1 MNSDEHQDSLSYLD
15 RLVVK
20 VGYAISFLFL
30 VSALVIFYEVIQRYV
45 FDSPTFWVHETTV
58 MIGAFLFV
66 YAGSHCVAKDK
77 HIRVVI
83 IYDAVSPAVRY
94 WLDVI
99 TNIMCCVSTGMLAW
113 AAWQV
118 LTRAIFA
125 PGGEIR
131 LETTG
136 SAWDPAFPAYIKISL
151 FLILCLMF
159 VQFVV
164 RLINLLTRRTHV

>member
-1 MNSDEHQDSLSYLD
+1 MDLSEQQEPLNYLD

-20 VGYAISFLFL
+20 VGHTISFLFL

-58 MIGAFLFV
+58 MIGALLFV
-66 YAGSHCVAKDK
+66 YGGSHCVAKDK

-83 IYDAVSPAVRY
+83 IYDAVSPKVRR

-99 TNIMCCVSTGMLAW
+99 IYAMCCVSTGMLAW

-118 LTRAIFA
+118 LLRAVFA
-125 PGGEIR
+125 PNGDIR
-131 LETTG
+131 FETTG
-136 SAWDPAFPAYIKISL
+136 SAWDPAFPAFIKITL

-159 VQFVV
+159 IQFVF
-164 RLINLLTRRTHV
+164 RLINKLTRGSHV